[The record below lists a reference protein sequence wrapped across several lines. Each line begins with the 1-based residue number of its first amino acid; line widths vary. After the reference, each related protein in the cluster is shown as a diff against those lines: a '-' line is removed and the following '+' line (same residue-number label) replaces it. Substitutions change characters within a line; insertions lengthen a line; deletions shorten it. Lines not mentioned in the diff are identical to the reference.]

1 MSTEVQ
7 RKTKRLA
14 TISLALGILSC
25 LLILFPLGLRLWT
38 IIIGPLGDWSMLG
51 MAFLAVFMMLGSLL
65 LGVPGLI
72 IAWMALMRN
81 KVEGNDVTKR
91 IATTGLVLN
100 LLGIL
105 VALVLIISA
114 WLYAS
119 NNPPSPI
126 PATPIPSTAVP

>member
-1 MSTEVQ
+1 
-7 RKTKRLA
+7 
-14 TISLALGILSC
+14 
-25 LLILFPLGLRLWT
+25 
-38 IIIGPLGDWSMLG
+38 MLG